1 MNHSWNTFGPF
12 LKCKRFDVLEDWSPK
27 ASKNHTWVSMNNR
40 KIQFWSDSCA
50 NDNRLLA
57 RKDEFKRTCTSHIF
71 IQWQPKAGM

>member
-1 MNHSWNTFGPF
+1 M
-12 LKCKRFDVLEDWSPK
+12 LEDWSQK
-27 ASKNHTWVSMNNR
+27 ASRNHTWESINDR

-71 IQWQPKAGM
+71 IQWKPKNGKKQRVPILINNIFSTI